1 MMTLN
6 KSTVTNAKALIK
18 DGKVDQDAPWSMD
31 ADDENKILGD
41 NDWAEYAKWFLGIDQ
56 EATVETK
63 ERYKYPVGK
72 DGKVYR
78 SALIAIRQRAGQQK
92 LTDIFD
98 AAGEL
103 VDLIDDDGK
112 ENDNDGNAKRK
123 GFAFFDSRKVSMF
136 AQPWALMPECLSAM
150 VMSGGVEQK
159 EARPANIK
167 QAPSPSGAIAVLTIS
182 GVITQ
187 HPDWMGDCSVDQFMS
202 DFMSSINDPTIGAI
216 LIMIDSPGGSVYG
229 IQEAFAAIMSA
240 RNVKP
245 VVAVANSLA
254 ASAAYWLGCAAGE
267 FYCTPSGEVG
277 SVGVW
282 QAHMDISGALDQ
294 AGVNVTLI
302 SAGQYKVEGNPYEPL
317 NDAAQNFMQS
327 RVDDY
332 YGAFTSSVAAARG
345 VDPEKVQSGMGQGRV
360 LGAQD
365 AKKSNMID
373 GVMTVGQVIQMMQK
387 RMTPAVSG
395 KKAALEKAKNELA
408 MM

>member
-1 MMTLN
+1 MVTLN
-6 KSTVTNAKALIK
+6 KSAVANAKSLIK
-18 DGKVDQDAPWSMD
+18 SGKIDKDSPWSMD
-31 ADDENKILGD
+31 ADEENKILGD
-41 NDWAEYAKWFLGIDQ
+41 NDWAEYGKWFLGIDQ
-56 EATVETK
+56 EAVVETK
-63 ERYKYPVGK
+63 DRYKYPVGK
-72 DGKVYR
+72 DGTVFR

-103 VDLIDDDGK
+103 VDLIDDAGK
-112 ENDNDGNAKRK
+112 ENDNDGDEGKN
-123 GFAFFDSRKVSMF
+123 GFFFDSRKISMF

-150 VMSGGVEQK
+150 VMSARVASK

-167 QAPSPSGAIAVLTIS
+167 QAPSQSGAIAILTIS

-187 HPDWMGDCSVDQFMS
+187 HPDWMGDCSVDGFLS
-202 DFMSSINDPTIGAI
+202 DFYSSLNDPTVGAI

-229 IQEAFAAIMSA
+229 IQEAFTAIMSA

-245 VVAVANSLA
+245 IVAVANSLA
-254 ASAAYWLGCAAGE
+254 ASAAYWLGCAASE

-277 SVGVW
+277 SIGVW
-282 QAHMDISGALDQ
+282 QAHVDVSGAMDQ

-317 NDAAQNFMQS
+317 NDAALNFMQS

-332 YGAFTSSVAAARG
+332 YGAFTSGVASGRD
-345 VDPEKVQSGMGQGRV
+345 VDQDKVQSSMGQGRV

-365 AKKSNMID
+365 AKKQGMID
-373 GVMTVGQVIQMMQK
+373 GVMTISQVVQMMQK
-387 RMTPAVSG
+387 RMTPAPQMR
-395 KKAALEKAKNELA
+395 KASLEKAKQELA
-408 MM
+408 ML